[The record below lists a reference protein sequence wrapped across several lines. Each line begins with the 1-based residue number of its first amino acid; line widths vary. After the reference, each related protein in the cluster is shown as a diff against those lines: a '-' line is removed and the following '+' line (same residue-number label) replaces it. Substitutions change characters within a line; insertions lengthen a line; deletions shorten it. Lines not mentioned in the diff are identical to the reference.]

1 MDSSSEVKKS
11 VSFQKKYVA
20 SAYASFPLTGSPPGR
35 SRISHKTGINGDTQN
50 VHGTTFRT
58 GSSLQRKGY
67 SADQHGSPSICF
79 DKNSSNVK
87 GHVGVGHM
95 TSGRDPIHSMQ
106 DTSAAIVSPVSDNSR
121 VTSESGLSAL
131 LENIAGITASSS
143 SSVSLSPDEIVLAEQ
158 YFPVTF
164 GATSYSACDSTGLLS
179 ISSVWPLRTL
189 SSSTKKTSKSGT
201 HRHGKRPGSGQS
213 SSSSNSKSSVERIY
227 LMATD
232 SPRNGVGK

>member
-1 MDSSSEVKKS
+1 MDSTSDVKKS

-20 SAYASFPLTGSPPGR
+20 SAYASFPPSGSPPGR
-35 SRISHKTGINGDTQN
+35 SRISHKTVTNGDTQN
-50 VHGTTFRT
+50 DHSTTFRT
-58 GSSLQRKGY
+58 GFSSQRRGY
-67 SADQHGSPSICF
+67 SADQPGSSLRCF
-79 DKNSSNVK
+79 DKNSSNAK
-87 GHVGVGHM
+87 GHVGVAHM
-95 TSGRDPIHSMQ
+95 TSDRNPIHPMQ
-106 DTSAAIVSPVSDNSR
+106 DTRTAIVSPVSDNSQ

-131 LENIAGITASSS
+131 LENITGVAVSSS

-164 GATSYSACDSTGLLS
+164 GAASYSACDSTGLLS
-179 ISSVWPLRTL
+179 ISGVWPLRTL
-189 SSSTKKTSKSGT
+189 SSSTKKTSKSGN
-201 HRHGKRPGSGQS
+201 HRRGKRPGSGQS